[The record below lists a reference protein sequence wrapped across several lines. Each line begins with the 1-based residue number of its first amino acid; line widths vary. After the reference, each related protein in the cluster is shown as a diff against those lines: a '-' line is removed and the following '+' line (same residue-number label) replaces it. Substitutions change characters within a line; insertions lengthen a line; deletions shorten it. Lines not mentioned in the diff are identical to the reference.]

1 MPRRAWLA
9 AALVT
14 GALVRAALLPSPGS
28 PDVPDWKIWAFA
40 ASTDATSLYGVGGH
54 PPEHRLMHWQGE
66 TATTDYPPLALY
78 ELALVG
84 RAYAA
89 IDPTFAPST
98 TLTVFVKL
106 PGLLAEIAFVVFLLT
121 WGRRRFGEAA
131 AAWGTVAFWL
141 NPAVIVDGAALGY
154 LDAQMAVPA
163 AMAVML
169 AAAGEAAPA
178 GALLAVAVLT
188 KAQAIFAAPAVLV
201 AVVAAGRARLGRPQG
216 AAPTG
221 DVTKAEPRAARTGD
235 VAKAEPRAART
246 GDVAATEARGAAPT
260 GEFATAEAPRGGV
273 AAGVLRFAVGGLA
286 ATTAAVL
293 PIVLRGAWPNMV
305 QALGRLGTHDMV
317 SGQALNVW
325 WIVTW
330 IARSLDSLDMGWR
343 RAFTEPVRILAISRF
358 VEVGY
363 PNPRPIGVVLVAAA
377 ILWACWRMR
386 RARSLAA
393 WTLTA
398 GWCAYAYAMLGAQ
411 VHENHFYL
419 AVPLLVVAAAADAR
433 LRAASIAT
441 SLMVAFNLYVFYGF
455 GTSWSPAL
463 DRGWTGVDLTV
474 VAAAVNVG
482 LFAWL
487 TRCLVRRPSP

>member
-1 MPRRAWLA
+1 MRRRAWLA
-9 AALVT
+9 VALVA
-14 GALVRAALLPSPGS
+14 GALVRAVLLPSPGS

-54 PPEHRLMHWQGE
+54 PPERRLMHWQGE

-78 ELALVG
+78 ELAVIG

-89 IDPTFAPST
+89 IDPTFEPST
-98 TLTVFVKL
+98 RLTVFVKL
-106 PGLLAEIAFVVFLLT
+106 PGLVAEIAFVVFLLT
-121 WGRRRFGEAA
+121 WGRRRFGETA
-131 AAWGTVAFWL
+131 AAWGAVAFWL
-141 NPAVIVDGAALGY
+141 NPAVLVDGAALGY

-169 AAAGEAAPA
+169 AAAGEATLA
-178 GALLAVAVLT
+178 GALIAVAILT
-188 KAQAIFAAPAVLV
+188 KAQAIFAAPAVFV
-201 AVVAAGRARLGRPQG
+201 ALIWLRWSPGPSGPGNQQPPLGLKAQGSTGTTTGGRVLQVV
-216 AAPTG
+216 
-221 DVTKAEPRAARTGD
+221 
-235 VAKAEPRAART
+235 
-246 GDVAATEARGAAPT
+246 
-260 GEFATAEAPRGGV
+260 
-273 AAGVLRFAVGGLA
+273 RFAAGGLA
-286 ATTAAVL
+286 VTAAAVL
-293 PIVLRGAWPNMV
+293 PIALRGAWANMV
-305 QALGRLGTHDMV
+305 QALGRLGMHDMV

-330 IARSLDSLDMGWR
+330 IARSIDSLDMGWR

-386 RARSLAA
+386 RATSRAA
-393 WTLTA
+393 WTFTG

-419 AVPLLVVAAAADAR
+419 AVPLLIAAAAVDAR
-433 LRAASIAT
+433 LRAVSIAI

-455 GTSWSPAL
+455 GTSWSPAI
-463 DRGWTGVDLTV
+463 DRAWTGVDVTV
-474 VAAAVNVG
+474 IAAAINVA

-487 TRCLVRRPSP
+487 TRCLVRTPSP